1 MKQFL
6 KENIYQS
13 VRMLVNQ
20 LALTMFS
27 LMLIFAVSVYG
38 DKSNAETALNN
49 SLLSIVSVISICFYL
64 YLLYYMCYEM
74 GQKDGLR
81 IKGGRMHLFRWKGFF
96 IALIANIPNLLLGL
110 LEFIGKAAIEG
121 NHMFTDLSRL
131 EVVPSPEWAVSLTST
146 CHTIARFIQGM
157 YIGVGTVYF
166 KSVGFFDLLIPI
178 PAIIVCT
185 LAYIWGIRYCEGF
198 FKHTPS
204 ATKRA
209 KDSRYQ

>member
-6 KENIYQS
+6 KENSYQS
-13 VRMLVNQ
+13 IRMMLYQV
-20 LALTMFS
+20 AMTIFA
-27 LMLIFAVSVYG
+27 LMLIFAVTVYG
-38 DKSNAETALNN
+38 DKSNATTILND
-49 SLLSIVSVISICFYL
+49 SLLAIVSGLSILFYL
-64 YLLYYMCYEM
+64 YLLYYLSYEM

-96 IALIANIPNLLLGL
+96 ISLIANIPNLLLGL

-131 EVVPSPEWAVSLTST
+131 EVVPSPEWAVSLTVT

-157 YIGVGTVYF
+157 YIGVGTVF
-166 KSVGFFDLLIPI
+166 FNSVGFFDLLIPL
-178 PAIIVCT
+178 PAIVVCT
-185 LAYIWGIRYCEGF
+185 VAYLLGIRYAEGF
-198 FKHTPS
+198 FQHNPT
-204 ATKRA
+204 AAKRA

>member
-6 KENIYQS
+6 KDNIYQS
-13 VRMLVNQ
+13 VRILINQ

-27 LMLIFAVSVYG
+27 LMLIFAVTVYG
-38 DKSNAETALNN
+38 DKSNAASSLNN
-49 SLLSIVSVISICFYL
+49 SLLSIVSIISICFYL
-64 YLLYYMCYEM
+64 YLLYYMCYELD
-74 GQKDGLR
+74 QKDGLR

-110 LEFIGKAAIEG
+110 LEFIGKASIEG
-121 NHMFTDLSRL
+121 NHMFSDLSRL
-131 EVVPSPEWAVSLTST
+131 DVVPSPEWAVSLASV

-157 YIGVGTVYF
+157 YIGVGTVF
-166 KSVGFFDLLIPI
+166 FNSVGFFDLLIPL

-185 LAYIWGIRYCEGF
+185 FAYLLGIRYCEGF
-198 FKHTPS
+198 FRHTPS
-204 ATKRA
+204 ASKRA